1 MLPNRPILAPAQ
13 LWCVILVVN
22 PNCCLTAIYLLVL
35 APQNWGT
42 ITGLF
47 QVLVL
52 EVVLNDHGFNQNSKT
67 DLFKG
72 CVLFNIK
79 VHGKNLKSKKRV
91 ILNNLFSLLF

>member
-42 ITGLF
+42 KTGLF
-47 QVLVL
+47 HVLVL
-52 EVVLNDHGFNQNSKT
+52 EVNLIDLGFNQN
-67 DLFKG
+67 
-72 CVLFNIK
+72 
-79 VHGKNLKSKKRV
+79 
-91 ILNNLFSLLF
+91 

>member
-22 PNCCLTAIYLLVL
+22 PNCCLT
-35 APQNWGT
+35 NWGT
-42 ITGLF
+42 KTGLF